1 MNRLLRVFLLSALA
15 LAAVGSFA
23 FAQSGSGST
32 DPAIQKA
39 REETLVVYDLGR
51 MFGYLNGI
59 EKDSKIADLTTD
71 QLKKLHDIAL
81 EIEKTKRMEPAR
93 AKVLLTQ
100 IEDKILTPA
109 QLVAV
114 DKLAAA
120 AAKERTATQTAGTG
134 SGSSSGGNILA
145 SYVAGGDFNPVLDKT
160 KPMGQ
165 DFYAFLQYAAKKVGR

>member
-1 MNRLLRVFLLSALA
+1 MKNRLLRAFLLTGVLA
-15 LAAVGSFA
+15 TLVGTLSFA
-23 FAQSGSGST
+23 QSGST

-59 EKDSKIADLTTD
+59 TKDSKVAALTTD

-81 EIEKTKRMEPAR
+81 EIEKIKRLEPPK
-93 AKVLLTQ
+93 AKALLTQ

-120 AAKERTATQTAGTG
+120 AAKERAATQTAGTG
-134 SGSSSGGNILA
+134 TGSSSGGNVLA
-145 SYVAGGDFNPVLDKT
+145 SYVSGGDFNPILDKT
-160 KPMGQ
+160 KTMGQ
-165 DFYAFLQYAAKKVGR
+165 DFYAFIQYAAKKIGR